1 MKLQVVV
8 TARAKQNLRDAYSWA
23 AERAPLTA
31 ALWLQ
36 RFERELETLGDSP
49 DRFQLA
55 HENAFV
61 EPEIRQ
67 MIFGRRQGAYRV
79 LFTVLGNQVQVLHI
93 RRAVRDWASP
103 DDLKV
108 V

>member
-1 MKLQVVV
+1 MKRQVVV
-8 TARAKQNLRDAYSWA
+8 TARAKQNLRDAYLWA
-23 AERAPLTA
+23 AERAPHTA

-36 RFERELETLGDSP
+36 RFEKELQTLADSP
-49 DRFQLA
+49 ERFQLA

-79 LFTVLGNQVQVLHI
+79 LFTVLGDQVQVLHI
-93 RRAVRDWASP
+93 RRAVRDWATP
-103 DDLKV
+103 DDLKNA
-108 V
+108 